1 MKKKSEFTKIKPDIR
16 ELTIKNG
23 LSYPSDEE
31 LIMMILGRGTKTNPI
46 EHLACEIIN
55 VLDRSSNANLLENLM
70 QLDGV
75 GKSNALAIASALE
88 FGKRKNS
95 YRRAL
100 INKPSDILPF
110 IQHYALK
117 TSEHFICITLNG
129 SREIIDIHVI
139 SVGGLNKAFIHPRDV
154 FSYAVSERASA
165 IIVCHNH
172 PLGNPNPSNADF
184 DCTAKLLKVSRIL
197 GIALLDHIIITK
209 NAHFSFLEN
218 GVLESTDEIDE
229 E

>member
-95 YRRAL
+95 
-100 INKPSDILPF
+100 
-110 IQHYALK
+110 
-117 TSEHFICITLNG
+117 
-129 SREIIDIHVI
+129 
-139 SVGGLNKAFIHPRDV
+139 
-154 FSYAVSERASA
+154 
-165 IIVCHNH
+165 
-172 PLGNPNPSNADF
+172 
-184 DCTAKLLKVSRIL
+184 
-197 GIALLDHIIITK
+197 
-209 NAHFSFLEN
+209 
-218 GVLESTDEIDE
+218 
-229 E
+229 